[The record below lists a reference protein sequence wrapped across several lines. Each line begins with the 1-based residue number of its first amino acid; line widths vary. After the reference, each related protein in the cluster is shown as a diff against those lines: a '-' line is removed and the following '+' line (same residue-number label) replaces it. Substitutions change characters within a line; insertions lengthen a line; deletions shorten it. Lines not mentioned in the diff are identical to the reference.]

1 MISKNFSNP
10 NHVSSH
16 ADDFQEQLQITSFA
30 LESVSDGVLIT
41 DANGIITSAN
51 NSFYSITGWSKKDII
66 GRTCSFLQGPESSGT
81 TRELIQKSF
90 RDSTDFRGEILN
102 FRKDGTPFWN
112 DLSILP
118 VRNDKG
124 QVTHFV
130 GIIRDTTALRRAESV
145 RVESMKELYTFANYL
160 PGMVYQF
167 CLRADGSFYLPF
179 VSESCQDLY
188 QLTPAE
194 IKSNPS
200 LLFDCVI
207 SDQDA
212 AQNIWDSIQKSAKE
226 MTPWSHEYKIQLPD
240 GSQRWL
246 HGHSLPRKEADG
258 SILWHG
264 LVTDITERKNLN
276 EEIKQLG
283 FYDTLTGLANRR
295 LLSDRL
301 SQALLMSERTKK
313 FGAILFIDLDKFK
326 PLNDQYGHCAGDEL
340 LKQIANQLKTCV
352 RATDSI
358 TRYGGDEFVILMNA
372 LSADKAD
379 SVLQAMHVAEKI
391 QAVLSQTFSLSVKH
405 DGLPT
410 EHFEHASSA
419 SIGVTLFLGNQFDQA
434 AILKMADTAMYEAK
448 RRGTGKTSLYMPRH
462 E

>member
-1 MISKNFSNP
+1 MIFKNFSNP
-10 NHVSSH
+10 NHLSSH
-16 ADDFQEQLQITSFA
+16 ADDFQEQLQITSLA

-51 NSFYSITGWSKKDII
+51 NSFYSITGWSEKDII
-66 GRTCSFLQGPESSGT
+66 ERKCTFLQGPESSGT

-90 RDSTDFRGEILN
+90 RNRTDFRGEILN

-130 GIIRDTTALRRAESV
+130 GIIRDTTALRNAELV
-145 RVESMKELYTFANYL
+145 RIESMKELYTFANYL
-160 PGMVYQF
+160 PGMIYQF

-179 VSESCQDLY
+179 VSESCRELY

-207 SDQDA
+207 ADPDP
-212 AQNIWDSIQKSAKE
+212 AQNIWNSVHKSAQE

-301 SQALLMSERTKK
+301 SQALLMGERTKK
-313 FGAILFIDLDKFK
+313 FGAVLFIDLDKFK
-326 PLNDQYGHCAGDEL
+326 PLNDQYGHWAGDEL

-352 RATDSI
+352 RVTDSI

-379 SVLQAMHVAEKI
+379 SVLQALHVAEKI
-391 QAVLSQTFSLSVKH
+391 QVVLNQTFSLRVEH

-410 EHFEHASSA
+410 QHIKHASSA
-419 SIGVTLFLGNQFDQA
+419 SIGLTLFQGTQFDQHT
-434 AILKMADTAMYEAK
+434 ILKMADTAMYEAK
-448 RRGTGKTSLYMPRH
+448 RQGGGKASLYMPSH

>member
-1 MISKNFSNP
+1 MIFKNFSNP
-10 NHVSSH
+10 NHLSSH
-16 ADDFQEQLQITSFA
+16 ADDFQEQLQITSLA

-51 NSFYSITGWSKKDII
+51 NSFYSITGWSEKDII
-66 GRTCSFLQGPESSGT
+66 ERTCSFLQGPESSGT

-90 RDSTDFRGEILN
+90 RNRTDFRGEILN

-130 GIIRDTTALRRAESV
+130 GIIRDTTALRNAELV
-145 RVESMKELYTFANYL
+145 RIESMKELYTFANYL
-160 PGMVYQF
+160 PGMIYQF

-179 VSESCQDLY
+179 VSESCRELY

-207 SDQDA
+207 ADPDP
-212 AQNIWDSIQKSAKE
+212 AQNIWNSVHKSAQE

-276 EEIKQLG
+276 EEINQLA

-295 LLSDRL
+295 LLRDRL

-313 FGAILFIDLDKFK
+313 FGAVLFIDLDKFK
-326 PLNDQYGHCAGDEL
+326 PLNDHHGHLAGDEL
-340 LKQIANQLKTCV
+340 LMQIANQLKTCV
-352 RATDSI
+352 RVTDSI
-358 TRYGGDEFVILMNA
+358 ARYGGDEFVILMNA
-372 LSADKAD
+372 LSADKAE
-379 SVLQAMHVAEKI
+379 SVLQALHVAEKI
-391 QAVLSQTFSLSVKH
+391 QAVLNQTFSLSVKH

-410 EHFEHASSA
+410 QHFEHVSSA
-419 SIGVTLFLGNQFDQA
+419 SIGVTLFLGTQFDQA

-448 RRGTGKTSLYMPRH
+448 RQGTGKTSLYMPRH

>member
-1 MISKNFSNP
+1 MIFKNFSNP
-10 NHVSSH
+10 NHLSSH
-16 ADDFQEQLQITSFA
+16 ADDFQEQLQITSLA

-51 NSFYSITGWSKKDII
+51 NSFYSITGWSEIDII

-90 RDSTDFRGEILN
+90 RDRTDFRGEILN
-102 FRKDGTPFWN
+102 FRKDGAPFWN

-207 SDQDA
+207 SDQDP

-295 LLSDRL
+295 LLRDRL

-326 PLNDQYGHCAGDEL
+326 PLNDQYGHWAGDEL
-340 LKQIANQLKTCV
+340 LIQIARQLKTCV
-352 RATDSI
+352 RVTDSI
-358 TRYGGDEFVILMNA
+358 ARHGGDEFVILMNA
-372 LSADKAD
+372 LSADKAE
-379 SVLQAMHVAEKI
+379 SISQALHVAEKI
-391 QAVLSQTFSLSVKH
+391 QVVLNQTFSLRVQH

-410 EHFEHASSA
+410 QHIEHASSA
-419 SIGVTLFLGNQFDQA
+419 SIGLTLFHGNQCDQA
-434 AILKMADTAMYEAK
+434 AVLRMADTAMYEAK
-448 RRGTGKTSLYMPRH
+448 RQGGGKASLYMPRH

>member
-1 MISKNFSNP
+1 M
-10 NHVSSH
+10 
-16 ADDFQEQLQITSFA
+16 
-30 LESVSDGVLIT
+30 LIT
-41 DANGIITSAN
+41 DANGIIISAN
-51 NSFYSITGWSKKDII
+51 NSFYSITGWSEKDII
-66 GRTCSFLQGPESSGT
+66 ERTCSFLRGSESSGT

-90 RDSTDFRGEILN
+90 RNTTDFRGEILN

-130 GIIRDTTALRRAESV
+130 GIIQDTTALRNAELV
-145 RVESMKELYTFANYL
+145 RIESMKEFYTFANYL
-160 PGMVYQF
+160 PGMIYQF

-179 VSESCQDLY
+179 VSESCRELY

-200 LLFDCVI
+200 LLFDCVVA
-207 SDQDA
+207 DLDP

-226 MTPWSHEYKIQLPD
+226 MTPWSHEYKIQLLD
-240 GSQRWL
+240 ESQRWL
-246 HGHSLPRKEADG
+246 HGHSLPRKESDG

-264 LVTDITERKNLN
+264 LVTDITERINLN

-295 LLSDRL
+295 LLRDRL

-313 FGAILFIDLDKFK
+313 FGAVLFIDLDKLK
-326 PLNDQYGHCAGDEL
+326 PLNDQHGHWAGDEL

-352 RATDSI
+352 RVTDSI

-372 LSADKAD
+372 LSEDKAD

-391 QAVLSQTFSLSVKH
+391 QAVLSQTFSLRVEH

-410 EHFEHASSA
+410 QHIEHASSA

-448 RRGTGKTSLYMPRH
+448 RQGTGKTSLYMPRH